1 MKLENTFEVP
11 APPEVVWPFLL
22 DVENV
27 APCMPGAELTD
38 VVDETTWKGKVT
50 VKLGPVSLAY
60 KGTVNMTER
69 DESGRRIHLDAKGTE
84 MRGKGTASAKVTSQ
98 LESTEGGG
106 TRTTITTDLTITG
119 QAAQYGRGMIQDV
132 SQRLTGEF
140 ADCLADRLRGM
151 GDGSEEAASR
161 EGAPGGDDAPA
172 GAGGPAGASG
182 GPDAGPRQGTKPV
195 SGLRLGLWALVRAIG
210 RGLRRLRDA
219 VVGLFRGR

>member
-38 VVDETTWKGKVT
+38 VVDETTWKGKVS
-50 VKLGPVSLAY
+50 VKLGPVSLSY
-60 KGTVNMTER
+60 KGTVNMTEQ
-69 DESGRRIHLDAKGTE
+69 DESARRIHLDAKGTE
-84 MRGKGTASAKVTSQ
+84 MRGKGTASAKVASQ
-98 LESTEGGG
+98 LEPTPDGG

-119 QAAQYGRGMIQDV
+119 QAAQYGRGMIQDI
-132 SQRLTGEF
+132 SQRLTGQF
-140 ADCLADRLRGM
+140 ADCLADRLREIDAGS
-151 GDGSEEAASR
+151 GEAGSEEST
-161 EGAPGGDDAPA
+161 GGAPA
-172 GAGGPAGASG
+172 GETPAAR
-182 GPDAGPRQGTKPV
+182 PRPQAKPV
-195 SGLRLGLWALVRAIG
+195 SGIRLGLWALVRAIA

>member
-38 VVDETTWKGKVT
+38 VVDDTTWKGKVT
-50 VKLGPVSLAY
+50 LKLGPVSLSY
-60 KGTVNMTER
+60 KGTVNMTEQ
-69 DESGRRIHLDAKGTE
+69 DESARRIHLDAKGTE
-84 MRGKGTASAKVTSQ
+84 MRGKGTASAKVTSL
-98 LESTEGGG
+98 LEPTDGGG

-132 SQRLTGEF
+132 SQRLTGQF
-140 ADCLADRLRGM
+140 ADCLADRLRDIDG
-151 GDGSEEAASR
+151 GSGEAGSEEPS
-161 EGAPGGDDAPA
+161 GGAPA
-172 GAGGPAGASG
+172 GETPPAR
-182 GPDAGPRQGTKPV
+182 PRPQAKPV
-195 SGLRLGLWALVRAIG
+195 SGIRLGLWALVRAIA

-219 VVGLFRGR
+219 VVGLFRGG